1 MKAGLN
7 SKNLIEKEIE
17 RIKKEIFLKKP
28 LLKDPRVPLK
38 LDKVVENFLKDYYPK
53 NEIVMRFEDEI
64 KKEVVE
70 YLRNEREKIQEI

>member
-7 SKNLIEKEIE
+7 SKNLVREEIE
-17 RIKKEIFLKKP
+17 RIKKEIILKKP

-38 LDKVVENFLKDYYPK
+38 LDKVVENFLKDYYSK